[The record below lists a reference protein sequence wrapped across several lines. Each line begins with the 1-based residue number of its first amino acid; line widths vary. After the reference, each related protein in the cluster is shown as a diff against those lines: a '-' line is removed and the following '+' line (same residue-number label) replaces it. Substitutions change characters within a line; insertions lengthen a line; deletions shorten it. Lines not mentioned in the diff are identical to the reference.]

1 MNATHSST
9 NRPTKICP
17 QGGPPDRLARSAH
30 WHAARGLAV
39 FPLAPGGKV
48 PAVEDWPH
56 VATTDPNQITQWWSE
71 APYNIG
77 IATGPSGLLVIDLDR
92 PRTPDQTPPANVHG
106 PTWGRDALDEL
117 AAEAGER
124 LPRTWSVSTSSGG
137 QHLYFRQPADV
148 ELGNSAGRLGWKIDT
163 RGHGGYVV
171 AAGSVI
177 RGQRYRAD
185 VIRRPA
191 ALPEWITTALTP
203 PPPAITDHTPRQASA
218 AYGLAALSSH
228 LEKLLASTEGHRND
242 DLNWAAY
249 ALGQVAARGAM
260 EPQTIRDE
268 LLSAAG
274 QIGLGRREAERTIE
288 SGLAAG
294 LRSARLRH
302 L

>member
-1 MNATHSST
+1 
-9 NRPTKICP
+9 
-17 QGGPPDRLARSAH
+17 
-30 WHAARGLAV
+30 V

-48 PAVEDWPH
+48 PAVEDWPNS
-56 VATTDPNQITQWWSE
+56 ATTDPNQITRWWSE

-77 IATGPSGLLVIDLDR
+77 VATGPSGLLVVDLDR
-92 PRTPDQTPPANVHG
+92 PRTPDQTPPASVHG
-106 PTWGRDALDEL
+106 AACGREVLDQL
-117 AAEAGER
+117 AAEVGER
-124 LPRTWSVSTSSGG
+124 LPRTWSVSTPSGG
-137 QHLYFRQPADV
+137 QHLYYRQPEDV
-148 ELGNSAGRLGWKIDT
+148 KLGNSAGRLGWKIDT

-203 PPPAITDHTPRQASA
+203 APAVTNHAPQRATA

-228 LEKLLASTEGHRND
+228 LDKLLASTEGRRND

-249 ALGQVAARGAM
+249 ALGQVAAKGALD
-260 EPQTIRDE
+260 PQIIRDE
-268 LLSAAG
+268 LLFAAG

-294 LRSARLRH
+294 LRSPSSG
-302 L
+302 

>member
-1 MNATHSST
+1 MNATRSSPS
-9 NRPTKICP
+9 RPTRICP
-17 QGGPPDRLARSAH
+17 RGGRPDRLARSAH

-48 PAVEDWPH
+48 PAVEDWPN
-56 VATTDPNQITQWWSE
+56 VSTTDPNQITRWWSE
-71 APYNIG
+71 APYIG
-77 IATGPSGLLVIDLDR
+77 IATGPSGLLVIDLDH
-92 PRTPDQTPPANVHG
+92 PRTPDQTPPASVHG
-106 PTWGRDALDEL
+106 ATCGRDVLDEL
-117 AAEAGER
+117 AADAGER
-124 LPRTWSVSTSSGG
+124 LPRTWSVSTPSGG
-137 QHLYFRQPADV
+137 QHLYFRQPEDV

-191 ALPEWITTALTP
+191 ALPEWTTTALTP
-203 PPPAITDHTPRQASA
+203 APAITDHGPRRASA

-228 LEKLLASTEGHRND
+228 LDKLLASTEGHRND
-242 DLNWAAY
+242 NLNWAAY
-249 ALGQVAARGAM
+249 ALGQGAANGALD
-260 EPQTIRDE
+260 PQTIRDE

-294 LRSARLRH
+294 LRSARQR
-302 L
+302 